1 MLLSEAA
8 EEQATNS
15 IPDTVV
21 TKKQLQFVTVEYA
34 RDSLH
39 VRTATLSQYEQQ
51 YNSSNDD
58 GTFESPEIAL
68 DFQV

>member
-1 MLLSEAA
+1 MLLPEAA
-8 EEQATNS
+8 EEEAINS
-15 IPDTVV
+15 IPEVM

-51 YNSSNDD
+51 HNSSNDD